1 MIARLSM
8 RFDLAALSI
17 VLLAV
22 CGASKAE
29 QADTLASIMQ
39 VFLQGDTAQAMSR
52 AQAMDSSDPQVR
64 ELMQSLRAATVS
76 DENAS
81 KHASALLAEQWGEAQ
96 KRFTAQ
102 VSVTPNSLPE
112 SVTKL
117 ATTSSKLLVVDSAKN
132 IAWIMRRSSAGWQMG
147 NSFYVSVG
155 SQGAGKQRRGDKR
168 TPLGVY
174 WLTEE
179 LDTQQLP
186 ARYGVRAFPLDYPNV
201 LDRHFS
207 RTGDGI
213 WLHGITPAAAVRPP
227 RDTDGCV
234 AFSNPHIERLAGSLQ
249 IGRTPIIIGENI
261 QWRDANRVAP
271 VATELELAL
280 SRWAQAWSR
289 ANEAAYFSA
298 YIANY
303 RGMLGSPSL
312 WRAGRRAALRART
325 INSVAI
331 DDVEIYRADAEREIY
346 LTRFSQTLSRGSA
359 APIKT
364 VRRLYWQRTENGW
377 KIIAAQSG

>member
-1 MIARLSM
+1 M
-8 RFDLAALSI
+8 
-17 VLLAV
+17 LAV
-22 CGASKAE
+22 CAASKAE

-52 AQAMDSSDPQVR
+52 AQAMDASDPQVGA
-64 ELMQSLRAATVS
+64 LMQSLRAATVS

-81 KHASALLAEQWGEAQ
+81 KHASAVLAEQWLDAQ

-102 VSVTPNSLPE
+102 VPVAPNSLPE
-112 SVTKL
+112 SVIKL
-117 ATTSSKLLVVDSAKN
+117 AAASSELLVVDSARN
-132 IAWIMRRSSAGWQMG
+132 IAWIIRRASAGWQIED
-147 NSFYVSVG
+147 SFYVSVG

-234 AFSNPHIERLAGSLQ
+234 AFSNSQIERLSGALQ
-249 IGRTPIIIGENI
+249 LGHTPIIIGENI
-261 QWRDANRVAP
+261 RWRNANRVVP
-271 VATELELAL
+271 VATELDLAL
-280 SRWAQAWSR
+280 SQWAQAWSR

-303 RGMLGSPSL
+303 RGTLRSPSL

-325 INSVAI
+325 VDTVAI
-331 DDVEIYRADAEREIY
+331 SDVEIYRADAEREIY
-346 LTRFSQTLSRGSA
+346 LTRFSQTLSRESA
-359 APIKT
+359 TPIKT